1 MPRRQKAADFFPPE
15 APTDQVGSTEQ
26 TVEENDAGGGRIS
39 DLRRSSRLRSSS
51 IVDPPVPTK
60 STRKSVLEMGQ
71 EAKKINP
78 HIAVEIPIT
87 SSSRARKLSDE
98 NQSPTEVFVD
108 ADSQVATPVTS
119 PRVEI
124 AALKSPLTD
133 EPYVSALEEI
143 EVATTEGQNQSLLQ
157 ETPSNTVQSTP
168 RTTQNTLENIPSSQ
182 PRPRSERS
190 PVPLQPGPSSTPP
203 ASFPTSTSFSEV
215 KSTITPSDINA
226 PESTH
231 SDPSEEESSDDEAP
245 EPISLSQSRSQAL
258 ESQTKIVEQ
267 TKAQAEKV
275 REKRRHR
282 DQFLATQK
290 RQKTQIEEIPNSQ
303 QSVVTTELNSG
314 NTTDAPAPNQ
324 DHQAARIA
332 SRNELPA
339 AILQAVSS
347 TWLQP
352 EIPQQTQVSRPKKR
366 KERDVD
372 NGGVRILEDM
382 NLQLAPKAGKIGIS
396 KDKMIMRMGRGER
409 RMFIGRFAK

>member
-1 MPRRQKAADFFPPE
+1 
-15 APTDQVGSTEQ
+15 
-26 TVEENDAGGGRIS
+26 
-39 DLRRSSRLRSSS
+39 
-51 IVDPPVPTK
+51 
-60 STRKSVLEMGQ
+60 
-71 EAKKINP
+71 
-78 HIAVEIPIT
+78 
-87 SSSRARKLSDE
+87 
-98 NQSPTEVFVD
+98 
-108 ADSQVATPVTS
+108 
-119 PRVEI
+119 
-124 AALKSPLTD
+124 
-133 EPYVSALEEI
+133 
-143 EVATTEGQNQSLLQ
+143 
-157 ETPSNTVQSTP
+157 
-168 RTTQNTLENIPSSQ
+168 
-182 PRPRSERS
+182 
-190 PVPLQPGPSSTPP
+190 
-203 ASFPTSTSFSEV
+203 
-215 KSTITPSDINA
+215 
-226 PESTH
+226 STH

-258 ESQTKIVEQ
+258 ESQSKIIEQ

-275 REKRRHR
+275 RGKRRHR
-282 DQFLATQK
+282 DQLLATQK

-303 QSVVTTELNSG
+303 QSIVTTELNSG

-366 KERDVD
+366 KERDID